1 MASVLLYLFSMLRV
15 AGGRRLLPR
24 AGRDPL
30 SCLQQQP
37 IEQSLRQHTSHHDA
51 IMLACTCTRLLN
63 FASVHS
69 HENFLRN
76 TQISKRCTKDAV
88 EM

>member
-30 SCLQQQP
+30 SYLQQQP

-51 IMLACTCTRLLN
+51 IMLACTRLLN
-63 FASVHS
+63 YTSVHS